1 MNYWRMQLHPDDGER
16 ATYHSTKSIS
26 AGFIGLGFAGK
37 VGDLLSE
44 AEHEILET
52 QKDYVQF
59 ANKMTIG
66 DKVLIIAHH
75 FPVAVVTIAGDY
87 NYIRKTEPELGV
99 WFNHFRRIK
108 EPIYYSDFKTNSK
121 SWEQYIMTDT
131 ISILKDEK
139 SKSYKLIDKMTK

>member
-1 MNYWRMQLHPDDGER
+1 
-16 ATYHSTKSIS
+16 
-26 AGFIGLGFAGK
+26 
-37 VGDLLSE
+37 
-44 AEHEILET
+44 
-52 QKDYVQF
+52 
-59 ANKMTIG
+59 
-66 DKVLIIAHH
+66 
-75 FPVAVVTIAGDY
+75 VAVVTIAGDY